1 MKKSFSEFASKV
13 KAKTSGLAE
22 SVVSSSLPILTTVKD
37 DGTLQN
43 GDSNSFDAVSTAL
56 NKGAKAARSALGNV
70 ADVVADGARKSVT
83 ISKKTAST
91 AGVAAK
97 VAIDATGSALMT
109 AGNAT
114 KRGAT
119 TIATT
124 ILDQNGD
131 GILDQEDVRLM
142 TEKGISVAK
151 DGAREGAAL
160 AKEVASSDF
169 VKDAAG
175 GALVGAAVA
184 SVVPVI
190 GTGVGAIVGAALGTY
205 SHLRKK

>member
-22 SVVSSSLPILTTVKD
+22 SVVSNSLPILTTVKD

-43 GDSNSFDAVSTAL
+43 GGSNSFDAVSTAL

-70 ADVVADGARKSVT
+70 ADAVADGARKSVA
-83 ISKKTAST
+83 ISKESAST
-91 AGVAAK
+91 AGAAAK
-97 VAIDATGSALMT
+97 VAIDATGAALVT